1 MPNEKRRGCRLG
13 QAIHIPV
20 KEEAG
25 RFKLM
30 ESFRGVVFLDTV
42 IDSPVHEKK
51 IKPFGSGRSWTRAGY
66 SSRASM
72 NEKRA
77 WFEHEED

>member
-1 MPNEKRRGCRLG
+1 MPNEKRRGCRLD

-30 ESFRGVVFLDTV
+30 ESGSRFVFLDTV

-51 IKPFGSGRSWTRAGY
+51 ITRSAQGGAGLVQAIP
-66 SSRASM
+66 R
-72 NEKRA
+72 EPR
-77 WFEHEED
+77 